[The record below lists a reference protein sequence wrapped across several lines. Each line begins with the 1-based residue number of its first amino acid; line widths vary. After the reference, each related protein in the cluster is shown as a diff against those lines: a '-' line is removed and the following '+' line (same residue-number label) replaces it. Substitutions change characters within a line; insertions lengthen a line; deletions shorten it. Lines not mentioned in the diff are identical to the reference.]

1 MKFLKRIRAWWR
13 GLFRKRRFS
22 MLNATDN
29 SEEWHIHLSP
39 ASVFAGLVAF
49 VLLLF
54 ILTLSLVA
62 YSPVLEFLPGYR
74 TEADRSRESLLQN
87 IIRLDSMERMMNDM
101 MTYNRNIAL
110 IMEGRTPVA
119 RTLAASDSSRISK
132 VLVSEEQLRARVA
145 EMGAQLSEDYEGKN
159 VILVCILK
167 GAVHF
172 FSDLSRHMTCHME
185 MDFMSISSYGNGRKT
200 SGIVRIAK
208 DMDADI
214 TGRHVLIVEDIM
226 DSGLTLNYLTT
237 ILRERKPASL
247 KIACLLDKPSRRE
260 VPFQPD
266 FCGAEVPDEFVVGY
280 GLDYNETYRNL
291 PFVGVLRRAVYSDIV

>member
-1 MKFLKRIRAWWR
+1 MAEK
-13 GLFRKRRFS
+13 
-22 MLNATDN
+22 TD
-29 SEEWHIHLSP
+29 
-39 ASVFAGLVAF
+39 
-49 VLLLF
+49 
-54 ILTLSLVA
+54 
-62 YSPVLEFLPGYR
+62 
-74 TEADRSRESLLQN
+74 
-87 IIRLDSMERMMNDM
+87 MNK
-101 MTYNRNIAL
+101 
-110 IMEGRTPVA
+110 
-119 RTLAASDSSRISK
+119 SISK

-200 SGIVRIAK
+200 SSIVRIAK

-260 VPFQPD
+260 CDITPD
-266 FCGAEVPDEFVVGY
+266 YCGFVIPNEFVLGY
-280 GLDYNETYRNL
+280 GLDYDGYYRNL
-291 PFVGVLRRAVYSDIV
+291 PYVGVFKTE